1 MKIATLL
8 ASALLSAAGTAHA
21 GVIDST
27 GHPGNVGNFGEPNTA
42 TYGQTFSLAGNHAL
56 NSFSLY
62 LTGEIFAPVHFKA
75 YVYEWNGAHATGAAL
90 YASGAQS
97 FGGAGPG
104 SAKEFAFNTGS
115 LSLVGGKT
123 YVAFLSTSGLFDNVL
138 STARMPIAPNDA
150 IAGGSFVYI
159 NNGNVFDRVT
169 DTMWNSRDH
178 DVWFKASYDGGTAAD
193 VPLPATLPLLG
204 AGLLALGLV
213 RRRKG

>member
-8 ASALLSAAGTAHA
+8 ASALLSAAATAHA

-27 GHPGNVGNFGEPNTA
+27 GHPGTIGNFGEPDTA

-62 LTGEIFAPVHFKA
+62 LTGEVFAPVHFKA

-90 YASGAQS
+90 YTSAAQS

-115 LSLVGGKT
+115 INLVDGKS
-123 YVAFLSTSGLFDNVL
+123 YVAFLSTTGLFDGVL
-138 STARMPIAPNDA
+138 STARMPTAPNDA
-150 IAGGSFVYI
+150 IATGSFVYM
-159 NNGNVFDRVT
+159 NNVNNFDWLTNTR
-169 DTMWNSRDH
+169 WESRSH
-178 DVWFKASYDGGTAAD
+178 DVWFKASYDAGNAAD

-213 RRRKG
+213 RRRKA